1 MKVFFLTKIVVL
13 LPEMLYR
20 LSRNQIT
27 YLSML
32 IEALLKINFRCTVQV
47 LHSTFISARYYLY
60 SRFGIIVVQIDAT
73 VTLQW
78 QQIKKNDPNV

>member
-1 MKVFFLTKIVVL
+1 
-13 LPEMLYR
+13 MLYR

-47 LHSTFISARYYLY
+47 LRTLFLDITC
-60 SRFGIIVVQIDAT
+60 SRFGIIAVQTDAK

-78 QQIKKNDPNV
+78 QQIEKNDPNV